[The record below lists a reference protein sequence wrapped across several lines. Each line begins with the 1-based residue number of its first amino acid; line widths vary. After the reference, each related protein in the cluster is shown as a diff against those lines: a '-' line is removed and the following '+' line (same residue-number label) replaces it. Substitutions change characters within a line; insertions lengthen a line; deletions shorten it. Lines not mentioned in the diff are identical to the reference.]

1 MHAVQHHR
9 LRIVHTLTLKPRWV
23 HPLNFRQ
30 EDKAVL
36 DAAILI
42 GKDEGSSLTGV
53 IRSAL
58 KEYVSSKNGQT
69 PLLKIDDFIE
79 GSLNSSYDYKRQL
92 SPKELEEL
100 TDESVLHMARLIRA
114 RKEELE
120 SDLRRRGYYF
130 RW

>member
-1 MHAVQHHR
+1 
-9 LRIVHTLTLKPRWV
+9 V

-53 IRSAL
+53 IRTAL
-58 KEYVSSKNGQT
+58 KEYVSSKNGRAS
-69 PLLKIDDFIE
+69 LLKIDDFIE
-79 GSLNSSYDYKRQL
+79 GSLKSSYDYKRQL
-92 SPKELEEL
+92 SPKELEEF
-100 TDESVLHMARLIRA
+100 TDESVLHMARQVRA

>member
-1 MHAVQHHR
+1 
-9 LRIVHTLTLKPRWV
+9 V
-23 HPLNFRQ
+23 HPVNFRQ

-53 IRSAL
+53 IRTAL
-58 KEYVSSKNGQT
+58 KEYVSSKVRQA
-69 PLLKIDDFIE
+69 PLIKIDDFFD
-79 GSLNSSYDYKRQL
+79 GSINSSEDYKQIL
-92 SPKELEEL
+92 DPKELEAL
-100 TDESVLHMARLIRA
+100 TDESVLYMARLIRA

-120 SDLRRRGYYF
+120 YDLRRRGYYF

>member
-1 MHAVQHHR
+1 
-9 LRIVHTLTLKPRWV
+9 
-23 HPLNFRQ
+23 LNFRL

-53 IRSAL
+53 IRTAL
-58 KEYVSSKNGQT
+58 KEYVSSKIRQT

-79 GSLNSSYDYKRQL
+79 DSPDPSYDYERLL
-92 SPKELEEL
+92 SPKELEVL

-120 SDLRRRGYYF
+120 FDLRRRGYHF
-130 RW
+130 RWE